1 MIVKKIHKKDLEQF
15 IKGGEYLKST
25 YLPISAIRG
34 LAQAKNPRALPDDLL
49 LVIMFENNEML
60 GYLGV
65 LPDDL
70 YYRNEEGEAIEVH
83 VGWLSC
89 IWVDPSQRGR
99 GIAKNLLKTVF
110 EDWDANILATE
121 FTALAKALY
130 DSTEK
135 FTDLTKPTGIRAYM
149 RLNLSYL
156 LPAKNPDKWTK
167 FKFLLKVTDSIL
179 NIIFDI
185 RRSFIRKKKVQFSII
200 PEIDS
205 EAKYFIDQNRLD
217 DELMKRNVSDLEWII
232 NNPWLNSGQ
241 KADDLSKRYHFS
253 SVADYFAFKVMKVY
267 NQENQ
272 LAAVLLLSIR
282 DRNVKVPYVYYS
294 PGASALISDAL
305 ENYMREQKY
314 NMLTVFH
321 AELCNEI
328 SNNGSAYF
336 NIRKMYRHYLIS
348 NKFKS
353 ELKELKT
360 LIIQD
365 GDADASFT

>member
-15 IKGGEYLKST
+15 IKGGEYMKST

-267 NQENQ
+267 NLENQ

-321 AELCNEI
+321 AELSNEI

-336 NIRKMYRHYLIS
+336 NIRKMFRHYLIS
-348 NKFKS
+348 NKFES